1 MKICWHYFETW
12 ETPTVSQWL
21 RVWKSQGE
29 HYGILALLPED
40 EKSVVTLLQSCALDA
55 NLPLLGAVFPELIVQ
70 ADFKRR
76 GLLLIGLDP
85 MPKYNLCA
93 GLSLPNG
100 RAAAVKTLAERVEAE
115 EDQDGTLL
123 LLFDGLYGQ
132 TASFLADLYYEIGD
146 NCRYAGINAG
156 SESFQPM
163 PCLFDN
169 QQWLDDAVMG
179 IFLPQHPG
187 AALEHAY
194 QIADI
199 ALTASAASGNKIAR
213 IDLEPAFDQ
222 YVKLVREHYAEEVS
236 RENFYHMGV
245 HFPFA
250 LVRANGEL
258 LIRIPV
264 AVDDEGALFCVGE
277 VPEGALLTVAHG
289 VEVGNPDTV
298 IKLMAHYQ
306 KLQADTG
313 LFFFC
318 AGRRMHLGTEGTAL
332 ELAQLATALKDQPL
346 LGALTLGEIG
356 NSASGGYP
364 LFHNATLVALPL
376 QVRQ

>member
-1 MKICWHYFETW
+1 MKICWRYFENW
-12 ETPTVSQWL
+12 EPVAVTEWL
-21 RVWKSQGE
+21 HAWKSAGK
-29 HYGILALLPED
+29 HNGILALLPED
-40 EKSVVTLLQSCALDA
+40 EKSAVAPLQSCVMKTR
-55 NLPLLGAVFPELIVQ
+55 LPLLGAIFPELIIQ

-76 GLLLIGLDP
+76 GLLLIGMDP
-85 MPKYNLCA
+85 MPQYSLCA

-100 RAAAVKTLAERVEAE
+100 QAAAVKTLAERVEAQQ
-115 EDQDGTLL
+115 DQNGTLL

-146 NCRYAGINAG
+146 NCRYAGINVG

-163 PCLFDN
+163 PCLFDHR
-169 QQWLDDAVMG
+169 QWLDDAVMG
-179 IFLPQHPG
+179 IFLPHHPG

-213 IDLEPAFDQ
+213 IDLQPAFDQ
-222 YVKLVREHYAEEVS
+222 YIKLVREHYAEDIS
-236 RENFYHMGV
+236 RENFYQMGV

-289 VEVGNPDTV
+289 VEAGNPDTV
-298 IKLMAHYQ
+298 TQLVAQYQ

-318 AGRRMHLGTEGTAL
+318 AGRRMHLGTKGTEF
-332 ELAQLATALKDQPL
+332 ELTQLATALSGQPL
-346 LGALTLGEIG
+346 LGALSLGEIG
-356 NSASGGYP
+356 NSTSGGYP
-364 LFHNATLVALPL
+364 LFHNASLVALPL
-376 QVRQ
+376 QIRQ

>member
-1 MKICWHYFETW
+1 M
-12 ETPTVSQWL
+12 
-21 RVWKSQGE
+21 
-29 HYGILALLPED
+29 
-40 EKSVVTLLQSCALDA
+40 DA
-55 NLPLLGAVFPELIVQ
+55 RLPLLGAVFPQLIVQ
-70 ADFKRR
+70 AEFKRQ
-76 GLLLIGLDP
+76 GVLLIGLNP
-85 MPKYNLCA
+85 MPKYSLCA

-100 RAAAVKTLAERVEAE
+100 RTAAVKTLAEWVEAE

-123 LLFDGLYGQ
+123 LLFDGLYAQ

-163 PCLFDN
+163 PCLFDH
-169 QQWLDDAVMG
+169 QQWLDDAVLG
-179 IFLPQHPG
+179 IFLPNHPG
-187 AALEHAY
+187 AALEHNY

-222 YVKLVREHYAEEVS
+222 YVKLVREQYAEEVS

-289 VEVGNPDTV
+289 IEVGNPDTV
-298 IKLMAHYQ
+298 YKLVAQYQ
-306 KLQADTG
+306 NLQAASG

-318 AGRRMHLGTEGTAL
+318 AGRRMHLGEEGAAL
-332 ELAQLATALKDQPL
+332 ELAQLAASLPNQPL
-346 LGALTLGEIG
+346 FGALTLGEIG
-356 NSASGGYP
+356 NSTSGGYP

-376 QVRQ
+376 QIKP

>member
-1 MKICWHYFETW
+1 MNICWRYFENW
-12 ETPTVSQWL
+12 ETSTVSQWL
-21 RVWKSQGE
+21 HEWKSQGE
-29 HYGILALLPED
+29 DCGILALLPEA
-40 EKSVVTLLQSCALDA
+40 EKSLVIHLQSCAMDA
-55 NLPLLGAVFPELIVQ
+55 RLPLLGAVFPQLIVQ
-70 ADFKRR
+70 ADFKRQ
-76 GLLLIGLDP
+76 GVLLIGLNP
-85 MPKYNLCA
+85 MPKHSLCA

-100 RAAAVKTLAERVEAE
+100 RTAAVNTLAEWVEAE

-146 NCRYAGINAG
+146 NCRHAGINAG
-156 SESFQPM
+156 SESFQSM
-163 PCLFDN
+163 PCLFDH
-169 QQWLDDAVMG
+169 QQWLDDAIMG
-179 IFLPQHPG
+179 ILLPHHPG
-187 AALEHAY
+187 AALEHNY

-199 ALTASAASGNKIAR
+199 ALTASAASGNKISR

-222 YVKLVREHYAEEVS
+222 YVKLVREQYAEDVS

-277 VPEGALLTVAHG
+277 VPEGALLTLAHG
-289 VEVGNPDTV
+289 IEVGNPATV
-298 IKLMAHYQ
+298 YKLVAQYQ
-306 KLQADTG
+306 NLQAASG

-318 AGRRMHLGTEGTAL
+318 AGRRMHLGEDGAVL
-332 ELAQLATALKDQPL
+332 ELAQLAASLPDQPV

-356 NSASGGYP
+356 NSSSGGYP

-376 QVRQ
+376 QIKP